1 MDLNLLGLFALA
13 FTAAVALPGPNVAFA
28 VALVLRHGRGTA
40 LPGALGF
47 ALATALLHA
56 GAVLAGL
63 GLLIQLHRDSLLYLR
78 WAGALYL
85 VHLAVRA
92 LRSSAGPSAARAA
105 APAARRLFL
114 DALLIS
120 LSNPKGWL
128 ASLLTYPA
136 FIDLQRPYA
145 PQALLL
151 TLTAVVISLSIY
163 GGYMLLA
170 HRARAAFA
178 KETQLNRVSAGIY
191 LLVALGLVLLPY

>member
-1 MDLNLLGLFALA
+1 MELNLLGLFALA

-47 ALATALLHA
+47 ALATALHA

-63 GLLIQLHRDSLLYLR
+63 GLLIQQHRDSLLYLR

-85 VHLAVRA
+85 VYLAVRA
-92 LRSSAGPSAARAA
+92 LRSSADPGASQAAP
-105 APAARRLFL
+105 PAARRLFL

-136 FIDLQRPYA
+136 FIDPQRPYA

-151 TLTAVVISLSIY
+151 TLTAVAISLSIY

-178 KETQLNRVSAGIY
+178 KETQLNRLSAIIY
-191 LLVALGLVLLPY
+191 LLVALGLVLLPH

>member
-13 FTAAVALPGPNVAFA
+13 FTAVVALPGPNVAFA

-47 ALATALLHA
+47 ALATALHA

-63 GLLIQLHRDSLLYLR
+63 GLLIQQHRDSLLYLR

-85 VHLAVRA
+85 VYLAVRA
-92 LRSSAGPSAARAA
+92 LRSSADPGASQAAP
-105 APAARRLFL
+105 PAARRLFL

-136 FIDLQRPYA
+136 FIDPQRPYA

-151 TLTAVVISLSIY
+151 TLTAVAISLSIY

-178 KETQLNRVSAGIY
+178 KETQLNRISAGIY
-191 LLVALGLVLLPY
+191 LLVALGLVLLPH

>member
-1 MDLNLLGLFALA
+1 MDLNLLVLFALA
-13 FTAAVALPGPNVAFA
+13 FAAAVALPGPNVAFA

-47 ALATALLHA
+47 ALATALHA

-63 GLLIQLHRDSLLYLR
+63 GLLIQQHRDSLLYLR

-85 VHLAVRA
+85 VYLAVRA
-92 LRSSAGPSAARAA
+92 LRSSVVPSATRTA
-105 APAARRLFL
+105 APAARRLLL

-136 FIDLQRPYA
+136 FIDPQRPYA

-151 TLTAVVISLSIY
+151 TLTAVAISLSIY

-178 KETQLNRVSAGIY
+178 KETQLNRISAGIY
-191 LLVALGLVLLPY
+191 LLVALGLVLLPH

>member
-47 ALATALLHA
+47 ALATALHA

-63 GLLIQLHRDSLLYLR
+63 GLLIQQHRDSLLYLR
-78 WAGALYL
+78 WTGALYL
-85 VHLAVRA
+85 VYLAVRA
-92 LRSSAGPSAARAA
+92 LRSSAGPSTTRAA

-136 FIDLQRPYA
+136 FIDPQRPYA

-151 TLTAVVISLSIY
+151 TLTAVAISLSIY

-178 KETQLNRVSAGIY
+178 KETQLNRISAGIY

>member
-1 MDLNLLGLFALA
+1 VELNLLGLFALA

-47 ALATALLHA
+47 ALATALHA

-63 GLLIQLHRDSLLYLR
+63 GLLIQQHRDSLLYLR

-85 VHLAVRA
+85 VYLAVRA
-92 LRSSAGPSAARAA
+92 LRSSADPGASQAAP
-105 APAARRLFL
+105 PAARRLFL

-136 FIDLQRPYA
+136 FIDPQRPYA

-151 TLTAVVISLSIY
+151 TLTAVAISLSIY

-178 KETQLNRVSAGIY
+178 KETQLNRVSAVIY
-191 LLVALGLVLLPY
+191 LLVALGLVLLPH

>member
-47 ALATALLHA
+47 ALATALHA

-63 GLLIQLHRDSLLYLR
+63 GLLIQQHRDSLLYLR

-85 VHLAVRA
+85 VYLAVRA
-92 LRSSAGPSAARAA
+92 LRSSAGPCAARAA
-105 APAARRLFL
+105 APAAGRLFL

-136 FIDLQRPYA
+136 FIDPQRPYA

-151 TLTAVVISLSIY
+151 TLTAVAISLSIY

-178 KETQLNRVSAGIY
+178 KETQLNRISAGIY
-191 LLVALGLVLLPY
+191 LLVALGLVLLPH

>member
-1 MDLNLLGLFALA
+1 MELNLLGLFALA

-47 ALATALLHA
+47 ALATALHA

-63 GLLIQLHRDSLLYLR
+63 GLLIQQHRDSLLYLR

-85 VHLAVRA
+85 VYLAVRA
-92 LRSSAGPSAARAA
+92 LRSSADPGASQAAP
-105 APAARRLFL
+105 PAARRLFL

-136 FIDLQRPYA
+136 FIDPQRPYA

-151 TLTAVVISLSIY
+151 TLTAVAISLSIY

-178 KETQLNRVSAGIY
+178 KETQLNRVSAVIY
-191 LLVALGLVLLPY
+191 LLVALGLVLLPH

>member
-47 ALATALLHA
+47 ALATALHA

-63 GLLIQLHRDSLLYLR
+63 GLLIQQHRDSLLYLR

-85 VHLAVRA
+85 VYLAVRA
-92 LRSSAGPSAARAA
+92 LRSSAGPSATRTA
-105 APAARRLFL
+105 APVARRLFL

-136 FIDLQRPYA
+136 FIDPQRP
-145 PQALLL
+145 
-151 TLTAVVISLSIY
+151 
-163 GGYMLLA
+163 
-170 HRARAAFA
+170 
-178 KETQLNRVSAGIY
+178 
-191 LLVALGLVLLPY
+191 

>member
-1 MDLNLLGLFALA
+1 MELNLLGLFALA

-47 ALATALLHA
+47 ALATALHA

-63 GLLIQLHRDSLLYLR
+63 GLLIQQHRDSLLYLR

-85 VHLAVRA
+85 VYLAVRA
-92 LRSSAGPSAARAA
+92 LRSSADPGAFQATP
-105 APAARRLFL
+105 PAARRLFL

-136 FIDLQRPYA
+136 FIDPQRPYA

-151 TLTAVVISLSIY
+151 TLTAVAISLSIY

-178 KETQLNRVSAGIY
+178 KETQLNRLSAVIY
-191 LLVALGLVLLPY
+191 LLVALGLVLLPQ

>member
-47 ALATALLHA
+47 ALATALHA

-63 GLLIQLHRDSLLYLR
+63 GLLIQQHRDSLLYLR

-85 VHLAVRA
+85 VYLAVRA
-92 LRSSAGPSAARAA
+92 LRSCAGPSATPAA

-136 FIDLQRPYA
+136 FIDPQRPYA

-151 TLTAVVISLSIY
+151 TLTAVAISLSIY

-178 KETQLNRVSAGIY
+178 KETQLNRISAGIY
-191 LLVALGLVLLPY
+191 LLVALGLVLLPH

>member
-1 MDLNLLGLFALA
+1 MELNLLGLFALA

-47 ALATALLHA
+47 ALATALHA

-63 GLLIQLHRDSLLYLR
+63 GLLIQQHRHSLLYLR

-85 VHLAVRA
+85 VYLAVHA
-92 LRSSAGPSAARAA
+92 LRSSADPGASQAAP
-105 APAARRLFL
+105 PAARRLFL

-136 FIDLQRPYA
+136 FIDPQRPYA

-151 TLTAVVISLSIY
+151 TLTAVAISLSIY

-178 KETQLNRVSAGIY
+178 KETQLNRLSAVIY
-191 LLVALGLVLLPY
+191 LLVALGLVLLPH

>member
-1 MDLNLLGLFALA
+1 MELNLLGLFALA
-13 FTAAVALPGPNVAFA
+13 FTAAGALPGPNVAFA

-47 ALATALLHA
+47 ALATALHA

-63 GLLIQLHRDSLLYLR
+63 GLLIQQHRDSLLYLR

-85 VHLAVRA
+85 VYLAVRA
-92 LRSSAGPSAARAA
+92 LRSSADPGASQAA
-105 APAARRLFL
+105 APAAGRLFL

-136 FIDLQRPYA
+136 FIDPQRPYA

-151 TLTAVVISLSIY
+151 TLTAVAISLSIY

-170 HRARAAFA
+170 HHARAAFA
-178 KETQLNRVSAGIY
+178 KETQLNRLSAVIY
-191 LLVALGLVLLPY
+191 LLVALGLVLLPR

>member
-47 ALATALLHA
+47 ALATALHA

-63 GLLIQLHRDSLLYLR
+63 GLLIQQHRDSLLYLR

-85 VHLAVRA
+85 VYLAVRA
-92 LRSSAGPSAARAA
+92 LRSSPGPSTTRAA

-136 FIDLQRPYA
+136 FIDPQRPYA

-151 TLTAVVISLSIY
+151 TLTAVAISLSIC

-178 KETQLNRVSAGIY
+178 KETQLNRISAGIY
-191 LLVALGLVLLPY
+191 LLVALGLVLLAH

>member
-47 ALATALLHA
+47 ALATALHA

-63 GLLIQLHRDSLLYLR
+63 VLLIQQHRDSLLYLR

-85 VHLAVRA
+85 VYLAVRA
-92 LRSSAGPSAARAA
+92 LRSSAGPSATRAA

-136 FIDLQRPYA
+136 FIDPQRPYA

-151 TLTAVVISLSIY
+151 TLAAVAISLSIY

-178 KETQLNRVSAGIY
+178 KETQLNRLSAIIY
-191 LLVALGLVLLPY
+191 LLVAVGLVLLPH